1 VNGERFDR
9 NERFFGA
16 EGQAKIQA
24 TRLAIVGAGG
34 LGSIVATEA
43 AYLGI
48 RTVAIIDGDIVTDS
62 SLNRLLGAVPNDAT
76 KATSK
81 VAVAERVYR
90 AIRPDAD
97 IEPIPGWLDEPRA
110 RAAIAAADVIVG
122 CLDDD
127 FARLQLTGI
136 ASAARRP
143 LLDLA
148 SDIGDEGRIYGG
160 RVAFAEPGR
169 RCLSCLGVL
178 DPEELALGGL
188 SAEQRVARDRNYG
201 VPKGQLDVVGASV
214 VTING
219 VVASLGMTELMVL
232 LTGIRS
238 PRITLTYLG
247 HTGAVLPRTDEPTN
261 PCYYCGRTTESDD

>member
-1 VNGERFDR
+1 VTGERFDR

-24 TRLAIVGAGG
+24 ARLVIVGAGG

-48 RTVAIIDGDIVTDS
+48 RTVAIIDGDIVTES
-62 SLNRLLGAVPNDAT
+62 SLNRLLGAVPDDAI
-76 KATSK
+76 KATPK
-81 VAVAERVYR
+81 VVVAERVFR

-97 IEPIPGWLDEPRA
+97 IEAIAGWLDEPPA
-110 RAAIAAADVIVG
+110 RAAITAADVIVG

-127 FARLQLTGI
+127 FARLTLTGI
-136 ASAARRP
+136 VSAARRP

-148 SDIGDEGRIYGG
+148 SDIADDGRIYGG

-188 SAEQRVARDRNYG
+188 TPEQRAARDRTYG
-201 VPKGQLDVVGASV
+201 VRKDALDVLGASV

-232 LTGIRS
+232 VTGIRS

-247 HTGAVLPRTDEPTN
+247 HTGAVRPRTDEPTE
-261 PCYYCGRTTESDD
+261 PCYYCGRTTGSDD